1 MAIQISYRLRMVCLW
16 LAFCAPIQAADQ
28 PEQANPEKVVMP
40 KTCHGQPNDAIY
52 VALGED
58 VFRVPGTPDRVGIYP
73 IPYPK
78 PGEVPPATSGD
89 APPGCP
95 DHPAKAF
102 SLHLTQHL
110 ASLLGNLED
119 PPSNALQAVNVA
131 RVGYRPYG
139 ELSAMETLVMMVKR
153 YPCREAGGG
162 LVECT
167 KQPDQK
173 LGTSV
178 LSAQASVYGTPL
190 GHPFIVT
197 CGFGPGIWASDCQV
211 HYQLS
216 ERLELRY
223 QLDRRFIPTAR
234 MIELDRAIRAG
245 VVRLLAVQSLDIH
258 TVGGVVTPAQKIVI
272 GGAER

>member
-1 MAIQISYRLRMVCLW
+1 MAIQISYRLRMACLW

-28 PEQANPEKVVMP
+28 PEQANPEVAVMP
-40 KTCHGQPNDAIY
+40 KTCHGQPTDAIY

-78 PGEVPPATSGD
+78 PGGVAPATSD
-89 APPGCP
+89 DTPPGCP
-95 DHPAKAF
+95 DRPAKAF
-102 SLHLTQHL
+102 SLHLTLHL

-119 PPSNALQAVNVA
+119 LPPNALQAVNVSQ
-131 RVGYRPYG
+131 VSYRPYG
-139 ELSAMETLVMMVKR
+139 ELSAMDTLVMMVKQH
-153 YPCREAGGG
+153 PCREVDGG
-162 LVECT
+162 LVECS

-178 LSAQASVYGTPL
+178 LSSQASVYGTPL

-223 QLDRRFIPTAR
+223 QLDRRLIPSAR
-234 MIELDRAIRAG
+234 MIEVDRVIRAG
-245 VVRLLAVQSLDIH
+245 VQRLLVNPH
-258 TVGGVVTPAQKIVI
+258 H
-272 GGAER
+272 